1 MDLPFKTRLA
11 LKWQGRKLKWFSGS
25 KQLTISNQK
34 GGISSLLI
42 LLPELEEQLKIAV
55 YFVQALM
62 NSIGSSGP
70 VTLRFVGRDFLRNT
84 FEQNMADAFRGYSE
98 IDIDRWG
105 MLKSSALNRIL
116 SRHWDAAVDLSPDFH
131 PVTTQIIGRSRAH
144 LRIGFY
150 DEEKEPFF
158 NVLLERDK
166 DDYIEKGYLRIQK
179 LLGL

>member
-1 MDLPFKTRLA
+1 MELPFKTRFA
-11 LKWQGRKLKWFSGS
+11 LKWQERKIKWFLRS
-25 KQLTISNQK
+25 KQLTISKEKQ
-34 GGISSLLI
+34 GISSLLI
-42 LLPELEEQLKIAV
+42 VLPEVEEQLRIAV

-62 NSIGSSGP
+62 NAMGASGP
-70 VTLRFVGRDFLRNT
+70 ITMRFVGRDFLRNT
-84 FEQNMADAFRGYSE
+84 FEQNMADVFRGYSE
-98 IDIDRWG
+98 VDIDRWG

-116 SRHWDAAVDLSPDFH
+116 SRHWDAAVDLNPDFN
-131 PVTTQIIGRSRAH
+131 PITTQIVGRSGAD

-179 LLGL
+179 FLGL